1 MADQEEPLLP
11 TERHRRIQEL
21 LDERQVVRV
30 SSLSE
35 LLGVSEVTVRRDL
48 EALER
53 RGLLERI
60 HGGAVGARRMRS
72 EPRYLEAMTTHPDEK
87 RLIGRAAAALIEP
100 GDTLF
105 MNGGTT
111 TLEVFRQL
119 DAQNVRVVT
128 NHVGIA
134 IASVDRDVDVTMVGG
149 HYRPLS
155 NSLVGPFATENLS
168 RVNASRTFIGAEGV
182 SFRSGITTPSSVE
195 ADVAG
200 LMIQRTRGEVVVV
213 ADHSKMGTVADFV
226 IAGLDRIDRVV
237 TDAAIDPE
245 YREGLAYAG
254 VDVVIADELVGTRS
268 ER

>member
-53 RGLLERI
+53 RGLVERI

-72 EPRYLEAMTTHPDEK
+72 EPRSPEAMTHPDEK

-119 DAQNVRVVT
+119 DAHNVKVVT

-134 IASVDRDVDVTMVGG
+134 IASVDRDVDVIMVGG
-149 HYRPLS
+149 HYRSLS

-213 ADHSKMGTVADFV
+213 ADHSKMGTVANFV
-226 IAGLDRIDRVV
+226 IAGLDLIDRLV

-245 YREGLAYAG
+245 YREGLVYAG
-254 VDVVIADELVGTRS
+254 VDVVIADELAGARP
-268 ER
+268 EQ